1 MKLMRL
7 GDKGAERPAVWA
19 SEEEAFDLSAVIK
32 DYDPSF
38 FADGGLERV
47 RDALK
52 RGGLPRVKLAETRI
66 GAPVARPSKL
76 MAVGLNYVDHAKE
89 TNAAIPEKPIFF
101 DKASTAIN
109 GPYDDVVMPGN
120 YATVDYE
127 VELAFVIGKRCKRVK
142 KADALAHV
150 AGYLVC
156 NDVSERTAQIK
167 EGGQWYRGKS
177 FDTFAPLGP
186 WLVTTDELSDP
197 HALELCCAVDGEV
210 RQTGNTANFIFNI
223 PFLIEFVSRNVTLE
237 PGDVITTGTPPG
249 VAMAMKPP
257 RYLTVGQVVELEI
270 TGLGKQRSKIVTEP
284 V

>member
-1 MKLMRL
+1 
-7 GDKGAERPAVWA
+7 
-19 SEEEAFDLSAVIK
+19 
-32 DYDPSF
+32 
-38 FADGGLERV
+38 
-47 RDALK
+47 
-52 RGGLPRVKLAETRI
+52 
-66 GAPVARPSKL
+66 
-76 MAVGLNYVDHAKE
+76 VGLNYVDHAKE

-127 VELAFVIGKRCKRVK
+127 VELAFVIGKRCKRVS
-142 KADALAHV
+142 KADALSHV

-186 WLVTTDELSDP
+186 WLVTSDEMTDP
-197 HALELCCAVDGEV
+197 HSLALTCKVDGEL
-210 RQTGNTANFIFNI
+210 RQSGNTSKFIFDI
-223 PFLIEFVSRNVTLE
+223 PHLIEFVSRNVTLL

-257 RYLTVGQVVELEI
+257 RYLTVGQVMELEI
-270 TGLGKQRSKIVTEP
+270 AGLGKQRCKVVGETG
-284 V
+284 